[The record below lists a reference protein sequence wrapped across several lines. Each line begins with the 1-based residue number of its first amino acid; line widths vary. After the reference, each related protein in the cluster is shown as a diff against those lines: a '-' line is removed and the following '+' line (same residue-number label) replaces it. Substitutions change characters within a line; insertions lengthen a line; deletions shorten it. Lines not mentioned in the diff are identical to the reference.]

1 MKYRDPKTGNLELFP
16 ILNIDSSSGIDN
28 LIISV
33 IAECNKIFSEHGI
46 EPINTLDEIPKTF
59 QLYNEKLLKECN
71 TALEN
76 KKVAPVENLDKLAE
90 AINEIIP
97 YMPPALLD
105 LKEDISFTF
114 IRPTPVNITDKFVPI
129 TTGVI
134 LS

>member
-16 ILNIDSSSGIDN
+16 ILNIDSSSSIDN

-46 EPINTLDEIPKTF
+46 EPIDTLDEIPKTF
-59 QLYNEKLLKECN
+59 QLYNEKVLKECN

-114 IRPTPVNITDKFVPI
+114 IRPTPVSITDKFVPI
-129 TTGVI
+129 TTNII

>member
-16 ILNIDSSSGIDN
+16 ILNIDSSSSIDN

-76 KKVAPVENLDKLAE
+76 KKVAPVENLDKLAG

-114 IRPTPVNITDKFVPI
+114 IRPTPVSITDKFVPI
-129 TTGVI
+129 TTNII

>member
-1 MKYRDPKTGNLELFP
+1 MKYRDPVTGNLELFP
-16 ILNIDSSSGIDN
+16 ILNIDPSSEIDN

-33 IAECNKIFSEHGI
+33 IAECNKIFSEYDI

-97 YMPPALLD
+97 YTPPALLD
-105 LKEDISFTF
+105 LKENISFTF
-114 IRPTPVNITDKFVPI
+114 IRPTPVSITDKFVPI
-129 TTGVI
+129 TTSII